1 MDDKDDV
8 SRVESRQE
16 YTQTNDYAS
25 QDIQKVAHRLD
36 DTEFF
41 LAQKRYLR
49 KLDLTILP
57 MISTLY
63 FFEYLDRGNIAV
75 CFSYLSSPSDL
86 QSRTLTSVHR
96 QNAKLYGYN
105 KGHHT
110 TASGMGPGEESLTA
124 TQWQLIIMIFYV
136 GLVLFQVP
144 GCIGYRVFP
153 PSKVYL
159 LSATDLR
166 YRLVIDTQQWIAFG
180 VCGWA
185 ITSLLQCT
193 AFNLAGGLVCRVF
206 IGVFEGLF
214 GTGIVYYLSLWY
226 HRTEMGV
233 RVFWFL
239 GPTALSG

>member
-8 SRVESRQE
+8 SHVESRQE
-16 YTQTNDYAS
+16 DTQTNGYAS
-25 QDIQKVAHRLD
+25 QDIQNVVHRLD

-75 CFSYLSSPSDL
+75 RFCYHSSPSDL
-86 QSRTLTSVHR
+86 QYRALTSKHR
-96 QNAKLYGYN
+96 QNAKLYGYS

-110 TASGMGPGEESLTA
+110 PTSGIGPEEESLTA

-153 PSKVYL
+153 PSKVNL
-159 LSATDLR
+159 LSATDVRCPLMT
-166 YRLVIDTQQWIAFG
+166 DTQ
-180 VCGWA
+180 
-185 ITSLLQCT
+185 
-193 AFNLAGGLVCRVF
+193 
-206 IGVFEGLF
+206 
-214 GTGIVYYLSLWY
+214 
-226 HRTEMGV
+226 
-233 RVFWFL
+233 
-239 GPTALSG
+239 